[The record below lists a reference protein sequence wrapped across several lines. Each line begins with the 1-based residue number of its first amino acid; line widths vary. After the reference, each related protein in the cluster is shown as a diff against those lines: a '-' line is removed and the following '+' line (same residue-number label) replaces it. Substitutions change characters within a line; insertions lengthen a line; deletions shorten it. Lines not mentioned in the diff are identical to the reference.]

1 MDNIERMAKL
11 ETEVGYIKEELR
23 EVKQEVKTV
32 SNLCSELNAL
42 CHKLEESSRTNKELI
57 EEMKQ
62 NNGRINWLI
71 ASVVL
76 TLIMDA
82 LMSLILK

>member
-42 CHKLEESSRTNKELI
+42 FHKLEESSRTNKELI